1 VEPEVTPRCFLR
13 TLALHV
19 AAVLA
24 ALLSA
29 VAVAESVFINM
40 QGVTIAEYCAAHP
53 EARLPVALLLL
64 ATMLYAYTVYL
75 PLLLEYWAA
84 RVAVVVA
91 P

>member
-1 VEPEVTPRCFLR
+1 MEPEVTPRCFLR

-24 ALLSA
+24 ALLYA
-29 VAVAESVFINM
+29 VAVIESVFISVL
-40 QGVTIAEYCAAHP
+40 GVTIGEYCAAYP

-64 ATMLYAYTVYL
+64 AITLYVYAAYL
-75 PLLLEYWAA
+75 LLLEDYWAA
-84 RVAVVVA
+84 RVGVVVA